1 MVKEN
6 NRTFSSQ
13 QFLLLFFFSIIITIA
28 TIFITYQ
35 SLSSKM
41 SELNREMGEVRIE
54 IRTMNYGFEK
64 IEARLSNIERGLNIL
79 NSD

>member
-6 NRTFSSQ
+6 NKTFGSM
-13 QFLLLFFFSIIITIA
+13 QFLSLFFFSITITIA

-79 NSD
+79 NYG